1 MRLTG
6 GHLYRDEGAKARPG
20 APLSRRALIE
30 RSLCLAAA
38 LFAVQAAPSFARAAG
53 EADAGAF
60 LQSIGSRAI
69 ELLGDPG
76 IDDDERERRFMDL
89 LGEGFDLPRIARFVI
104 GRYWRRATEAQQDD
118 FVVVFQKVLAR
129 RFAPMFTRAAK
140 TEIVVDSIATDK
152 NDSNTLFV
160 QSSLALSSGEVV
172 AATWRISA
180 KDDEYRIL
188 DVVIEGASMAI
199 TLRSEYGGII
209 KNDGGRLD
217 NLIAMLRDKTG
228 D

>member
-1 MRLTG
+1 MRGDRLR
-6 GHLYRDEGAKARPG
+6 RDEGARTRSG
-20 APLSRRALIE
+20 ALLSRRALVE
-30 RSLCLAAA
+30 GGLCLVAA
-38 LFAVQAAPSFARAAG
+38 LLGAQAAPSFARAAG
-53 EADAGAF
+53 ETDAGAF

-76 IDDDERERRFMDL
+76 IDDNERERRFMDL